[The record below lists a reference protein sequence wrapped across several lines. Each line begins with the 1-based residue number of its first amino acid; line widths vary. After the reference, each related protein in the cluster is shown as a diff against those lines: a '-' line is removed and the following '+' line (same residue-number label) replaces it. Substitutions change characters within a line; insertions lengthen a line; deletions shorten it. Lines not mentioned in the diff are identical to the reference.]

1 MISLLI
7 ETFPGLKIG
16 LERCCL
22 LARTGLLCAG
32 LCADKGLGGRRR
44 GRAGGEECRCLLGV
58 LAAQGMQRGWLGE
71 LLPVCHHLP
80 PLSCVCA
87 LKVVEGGTRHW

>member
-44 GRAGGEECRCLLGV
+44 GVQVLGV
-58 LAAQGMQRGWLGE
+58 LAAQGMQRGWLGD
-71 LLPVCHHLP
+71 LLPVCHCLP

-87 LKVVEGGTRHW
+87 LKVVEGGTWLW